1 MSLIPVAEALSR
13 ILSGVAPLAAE
24 EVTLASA
31 HGRRLARDLEALR
44 TQPPFTNSAMDGYA
58 VRAADIVEVP
68 ATLTVIG
75 ESAAG
80 RRFSGDIGPGQSVRI
95 FTGAPMPGGA
105 DTIVIQEDTAR
116 DGDRVTVNEASAP
129 GRFVRPEGLDFNTG
143 EALLKAGQRLSAK
156 DVALAA
162 SMNHATLPVCRRPR
176 VAVLANGDELV
187 LPGEARGPDQI
198 VASNSFGVA
207 ALAEAAG
214 AKILDLGIAPDRPE
228 AIEAAIARAR
238 DEKADIL
245 VTLGGASVGDHDLIQ
260 EALANAG
267 MALDFW
273 RIAMRPGKPLMFGR
287 LGAMRVIGLPG
298 NPVSAMVCGLLF
310 VKPLVNALGGDPAP
324 SEATEEAILGCDLAA
339 NDRRQDYLRAELR
352 RDQDG
357 RLVATPF
364 DMQDSSMLALLARS
378 DCLVIRAPHAPP
390 AKAGDVCRILRLAD

>member
-13 ILSGVAPLAAE
+13 ILVDVVPLQAEEVPLAA
-24 EVTLASA
+24 AY
-31 HGRRLARDLEALR
+31 GRRLAGDIEALR
-44 TQPPFTNSAMDGYA
+44 TQPPFSNSAMDGYA
-58 VRAADIVEVP
+58 VCAEDVATVP

-80 RRFSGDIGPGQSVRI
+80 RRYSGDIGPGEAVRI

-105 DTIVIQEDTAR
+105 DTIVIQEDTER
-116 DGDRVTVNEASAP
+116 DGDRVTVKQVSKP
-129 GRFVRPEGLDFNTG
+129 GRFVRPEGLDFKTG

-162 SMNHATLPVCRRPR
+162 SMNHATLAVHRRPR

-187 LPGEARGPDQI
+187 LPGEALGPDQI

-214 AKILDLGIAPDRPE
+214 GTALDLGIAPDQPA
-228 AIEAAIARAR
+228 AIEAAIARAI

-260 EALANAG
+260 DALVKAG
-267 MALDFW
+267 MTLDFW

-287 LGAMRVIGLPG
+287 LGEMRVIGLPG

-310 VKPLVNALGGDPAP
+310 LRPLIAALCGDPAP
-324 SEATEEAILGCDLAA
+324 SEDSEEAILGTDLAA
-339 NDRRQDYLRAELR
+339 NDQRQDYLRAELR
-352 RDQDG
+352 RDDAG

-364 DMQDSSMLALLARS
+364 MMQDSSMLALLARS
-378 DCLVIRAPHAPP
+378 DCLVVRPPHAPP
-390 AKAGDVCRILRLAD
+390 AKAGETCRILRLTD